1 MGHDVR
7 MLIGSGY
14 TPDIGA
20 YALDLVRRS
29 APLRC
34 ALEGAP
40 A

>member
-1 MGHDVR
+1 

-14 TPDIGA
+14 APDRGA

-29 APLRC
+29 PALRE
-34 ALEGAP
+34 ALGPPVEEA